1 MPGWRWF
8 HPEHGDRAGGELR
21 LGAAVSL
28 AVPDGVV
35 RECVGVVRA
44 GRRLPCPD
52 AAATP
57 AAAVRD
63 QCERCAALDRSQ
75 SVAADTVPDDPR
87 TYAVY
92 LAWFGTGLVKV
103 GITAQERGPARL
115 LEQAAVCFTF
125 LGHGPLMSARRTEA
139 VLGAAL
145 GIPERVRSPR
155 KRAARAALP
164 PSEER
169 AAELRGRYEAALAVP
184 GWQETLTPAPYELV
198 DHAAHFGLEPRAP
211 RPTARVTGL
220 AAGAALT
227 GTVLAV
233 AGSDVYLATGAGELL
248 LDAHLVAGWPLCR
261 PEGDGLAPPPTEPM
275 AAAGQEGVTPEAL
288 F

>member
-1 MPGWRWF
+1 M
-8 HPEHGDRAGGELR
+8 A
-21 LGAAVSL
+21 
-28 AVPDGVV
+28 
-35 RECVGVVRA
+35 
-44 GRRLPCPD
+44 CPD
-52 AAATP
+52 AAGTP

-87 TYAVY
+87 PYAVY

-145 GIPERVRSPR
+145 GIPERVRAPR
-155 KRAARAALP
+155 KRAARVSLP
-164 PSEER
+164 PARER
-169 AAELRGRYEAALAVP
+169 EAELRGRYEAALAVP
-184 GWQETLTPAPYELV
+184 GWQETLTPAPYEPV
-198 DHAAHFGLEPRAP
+198 DHAALFGLEPRAP
-211 RPTARVTGL
+211 RPVARVTGL
-220 AAGAALT
+220 AAGAALV
-227 GTVLAV
+227 GEVRAV
-233 AGSDVYLATGAGELL
+233 AGSDVYLSTAGGEVL
-248 LDAHLVAGWPLCR
+248 LDAHLAAGWPLVR
-261 PEGDGLAPPPTEPM
+261 AKGPQAEEPRAEPPTTPIPVADDVV
-275 AAAGQEGVTPEAL
+275 AAESL